1 MNTKT
6 RKRLL
11 SDFESL
17 GDGLKVALAGIDSP
31 LKLGLAALM
40 LAKDR
45 MKIQWLSSADISKA
59 LERAGIAVTPERL
72 EKALARADDRVSR
85 KRVRDEGSY
94 SLMTKGRMGV
104 ESLLEV
110 GKISVSYL
118 EGGRPRT
125 ARRELREI
133 LGGIRGVVR
142 ICDPYYGIRTLD
154 ALEMLHE
161 DCEVRF
167 LTSRTTENPARL
179 QGPLKDFRRE
189 RPKAELRTCADPAAL
204 HDRYVLSNSALLLV
218 GNGLKDLGGK
228 ESFVVTIPRELAP
241 DLLGEVGEAFDRRW
255 DKASPIS

>member
-104 ESLLEV
+104 E
-110 GKISVSYL
+110 YL